1 MPAAVAPPTIG
12 PNGCEHEPIHIPGAI
27 QPHGLLLVLSNP
39 GMQIIQISANAMQWS
54 GLAAEALLGQ
64 PVSVLI
70 DDALQAGLHHQ
81 LGEPAALER
90 PRYLGVTAIG
100 SQRCDVVAHRR
111 GGQLILEL
119 EPQPVDAG
127 MGVDLGW
134 TNTIYPQVRS
144 FVAQLPSCHALEP
157 LCMLAA
163 DEVRLMTGFGR
174 VLIYRFED
182 DDHGCVLAESRQPD
196 YDSYLG
202 LHFPE
207 SDIPRQARELYR
219 LNPIRL
225 IADAHYQPVPL
236 IPAHHPQ
243 TGAATDLSL
252 AALRSVSPLHL
263 QYMRNMGTLA
273 SMSISIIVGGRLWG
287 LIACHHAQP
296 RHVALPIRM
305 ACEHLGQILSLQ
317 IEAKQDNEEA
327 QHGRDLSRVLVRLLA
342 SMAERDSLVDGLTA
356 MPNELLQ
363 LAGADGAAVV
373 SSGRCVRIGD
383 APTESAIVDLVDW
396 LSRQDVGG
404 RYSSEHLE
412 ADYPG
417 GAASLS
423 PAAGVLAISI
433 SQLHRHYVLWFR
445 HEIVRTVDWA
455 GDPTKTGHS
464 QDGAAALT
472 PRSSFARWRQTLHG
486 YARRWRASEIDAAD
500 QLRHAIL
507 AVALRRAEEMAA
519 LNEELTRS
527 NRELEAFSYSVSHDL
542 RAPLRHIVGYAD
554 LLREFDG
561 ERLSERGQ
569 RFLSNITEASH
580 FAGTLVD
587 DLLTFSQMG
596 RAALRRVP
604 VAMNDLVSSVVRDL
618 GDEIIDRDLQW
629 QIGVLPVVV
638 ADSAFLQLALRNLL
652 ANAVKYTRTRT
663 PAVITIS
670 AEDQPDAWV
679 FHVRDNGVG
688 FNMKYSD
695 KLFGV
700 FQRLHRMEEFEGTGI
715 GLANVRRIVE
725 RHDGRVWAHGEPDC
739 GATFSFSLPKRSRP

>member
-1 MPAAVAPPTIG
+1 
-12 PNGCEHEPIHIPGAI
+12 
-27 QPHGLLLVLSNP
+27 
-39 GMQIIQISANAMQWS
+39 
-54 GLAAEALLGQ
+54 
-64 PVSVLI
+64 
-70 DDALQAGLHHQ
+70 
-81 LGEPAALER
+81 
-90 PRYLGVTAIG
+90 
-100 SQRCDVVAHRR
+100 
-111 GGQLILEL
+111 
-119 EPQPVDAG
+119 
-127 MGVDLGW
+127 
-134 TNTIYPQVRS
+134 
-144 FVAQLPSCHALEP
+144 
-157 LCMLAA
+157 
-163 DEVRLMTGFGR
+163 
-174 VLIYRFED
+174 
-182 DDHGCVLAESRQPD
+182 
-196 YDSYLG
+196 
-202 LHFPE
+202 
-207 SDIPRQARELYR
+207 
-219 LNPIRL
+219 
-225 IADAHYQPVPL
+225 
-236 IPAHHPQ
+236 
-243 TGAATDLSL
+243 
-252 AALRSVSPLHL
+252 
-263 QYMRNMGTLA
+263 
-273 SMSISIIVGGRLWG
+273 
-287 LIACHHAQP
+287 
-296 RHVALPIRM
+296 
-305 ACEHLGQILSLQ
+305 
-317 IEAKQDNEEA
+317 
-327 QHGRDLSRVLVRLLA
+327 
-342 SMAERDSLVDGLTA
+342 
-356 MPNELLQ
+356 
-363 LAGADGAAVV
+363 
-373 SSGRCVRIGD
+373 VRIGD